1 MTDETLKPS
10 ECGSCPPL
18 SGEKDFDLPAP
29 RTARPDQFMVTS
41 LVEFAAQGVLVAA
54 PVQSW
59 VFAAIPLEPV
69 GFQSRHGVRHHL
81 VMPEEHEP
89 AAKSRATEPL
99 DFRSLLSDVARRSN
113 DGAAV
118 LPLDLAALPV
128 RIKVRPDALAQ
139 VLDREGVVA
148 LVVKYRD
155 ERSLDSAET
164 PAHSATVRNSFSLC
178 KRSKRRGG
186 MPVWVEES
194 TKRVRRH
201 LPAGVIAILLSEFWS
216 PIEREQ
222 TRRAPH
228 LLRFCHIAP

>member
-1 MTDETLKPS
+1 
-10 ECGSCPPL
+10 L
-18 SGEKDFDLPAP
+18 SGAKDFDLPAP
-29 RTARPDQFMVTS
+29 RTAQPDQLTVTS
-41 LVEFAAQGVLVAA
+41 LVEFAAQGTLVVA

-81 VMPEEHEP
+81 VVPEEHEP

-99 DFRSLLSDVARRSN
+99 DFRSLPSDVARRSN

-118 LPLDLAALPV
+118 FPLDLAALPV

-164 PAHSATVRNSFSLC
+164 PAHSATVRNSFSVC
-178 KRSKRRGG
+178 KPLKD
-186 MPVWVEES
+186 VATAACWVEEGVGRQS
-194 TKRVRRH
+194 DGIFPT
-201 LPAGVIAILLSEFWS
+201 GVIAILLSEFS
-216 PIEREQ
+216 GHQLNMSRPGG
-222 TRRAPH
+222 P
-228 LLRFCHIAP
+228 